1 MLGVTGT
8 WAVTAYAADNLTE
21 YAGEVIRAQITPV
34 IVGVFSAVVACVLYD
49 WWKFNGSPTWSVQGV
64 AMAILMRR
72 RRKKYIR
79 AFSAWLIT
87 EAFEEAVFKERL
99 TREEVDDLYQKIG
112 SRCDMPDLL
121 PTKSR
126 IRFPDPD
133 KLKEAIRNRINRKK
147 PPTLKSVLF
156 NKSK

>member
-1 MLGVTGT
+1 MLGITGT
-8 WAVTAYAADNLTE
+8 WAATAYAADNLTE
-21 YAGEVIRAQITPV
+21 YAGEMVRAQITPV
-34 IVGVFSAVVACVLYD
+34 IIGVLSATLACLVYE
-49 WWKFNGSPTWSVQGV
+49 WWKNSSPWSIQGV
-64 AMAILMRR
+64 AMAIAERR

-79 AFSAWLIT
+79 ALAAWLIT
-87 EAFEEAVFKERL
+87 ESFEEAVFKERL

-133 KLKEAIRNRINRKK
+133 KLKEAIRSRINRKK
-147 PPTLKSVLF
+147 PPTMRSIFL